1 MEQPVLCAKPAPSP
15 SPQRSIGTTLALDPR
30 QKASRPRRVHIDE
43 SCARITDGALEQ
55 SSGVLTGADLAEV
68 VEALIR
74 IVIGPDRDERPF
86 AYDLRDRV
94 VLRVERAG
102 LGMYEDR
109 ARRALG
115 CRQVLGAEQHHLA
128 RLREAQ
134 ALAAREAV
142 PVRRNHVSWLLQH
155 AMSDFART
163 PVLAPLPVVSGAA
176 ARNAT
181 SILQRPPCIAAH
193 TRCQL
198 ARKAALGQRWLA
210 FVRASAGERR

>member
-115 CRQVLGAEQHHLA
+115 CRQVLGVEQHHLA

-134 ALAAREAV
+134 AVAAREAV
-142 PVRRNHVSWLLQH
+142 PVRRNH
-155 AMSDFART
+155 
-163 PVLAPLPVVSGAA
+163 
-176 ARNAT
+176 
-181 SILQRPPCIAAH
+181 
-193 TRCQL
+193 
-198 ARKAALGQRWLA
+198 
-210 FVRASAGERR
+210 AS